1 MLLNSELGARALE
14 GSHLNEFSAG
24 IWIAD
29 GDIVSVAGFQ
39 YPTRM
44 AVVRLADGGLFVW
57 SPVAL
62 LQQLRAAVD
71 ALGPVRFVVAP
82 NAIHDLHLAAWQSAY
97 PAAHLFAAPRLASR
111 WPDLRFAGE
120 LGEAP
125 EVEWA
130 HDIDQVLMRN
140 AITAEVVF
148 FHRASRTVLFTDL
161 IQHFPQGWFKG
172 WRAIVARLDRMTG
185 PEPAVPQKF
194 RFGFTDRKAARLA
207 LQRIRAWPAEKVLMA
222 HGAPVIENGAAFI
235 ARAFEWLG
243 P

>member
-1 MLLNSELGARALE
+1 MQNSTATLTQFGP
-14 GSHLNEFSAG
+14 N

-29 GDIVSVAGFQ
+29 GATVSVAGFR

-44 AVVRLADGGLFVW
+44 AVMRLADGGLFVW

-62 LQQLRAAVD
+62 SLELRAAVD
-71 ALGPVRFVVAP
+71 VLGPVRFIVAP
-82 NAIHDLHLAAWQSAY
+82 NALHDLYLAAWHSAY
-97 PAAHLFAAPRLASR
+97 PTAQLFAAPRLAAR
-111 WPDLRFAGE
+111 RPDFRFAGE

-125 EVEWA
+125 EMAWA
-130 HDIDQVLMRN
+130 GDIDQVLMRN
-140 AITAEVVF
+140 AITTEAVF

-161 IQHFPQGWFKG
+161 IQHFPRGWFKG

-194 RFGFTDRKAARLA
+194 RLGFTDRKAVRLA
-207 LQRIRAWPAEKVLMA
+207 LQRVRAWPAEKVLMA
-222 HGAPVIENGAAFI
+222 HGAPVTENGATFI